1 MHLIKWNFGSLGPE
15 QEKEFVQRRLEMFA
29 LEAGEYDRD
38 AMTDLVTAAQEMLRQ
53 FATEH
58 IRSRLLRHQ
67 QNLPASE
74 RMPRDELNQNAADRA
89 SSVVSLRD
97 IQRVFSLLNFFSGL
111 DGVVC
116 GLDDAARRSLLL
128 TVAVVYYL
136 RLSPEYR
143 TQFVETISK
152 MPSEQY
158 AQLKLLPVLEKA
170 MDFILDHSDIPAG
183 IARTTGR
190 PCQLTSIL
198 LHFLLRTRSL
208 SHALAHRL
216 KGECLHDAHLRLVTN
231 ATCHYRSAWVVKDAV
246 CQHCRWEREWRGIMR
261 PFLP

>member
-15 QEKEFVQRRLEMFA
+15 QEKEFVQRRLEMLA
-29 LEAGEYDRD
+29 SLEADEYDRD
-38 AMTDLVTAAQEMLRQ
+38 AMTDLVTAAQEMMRR

-67 QNLPASE
+67 HDLSTAD
-74 RMPRDELNQNAADRA
+74 RMSRDELNQNAADRA

-116 GLDDAARRSLLL
+116 GHDDVARRSLLL

-143 TQFVETISK
+143 TQFTKTISK

-158 AQLKLLPVLEKA
+158 AQLKLLPVLEEA
-170 MDFILDHSDIPAG
+170 MDFVLDHSDIPPG

-190 PCQLTSIL
+190 ARSSPNL
-198 LHFLLRTRSL
+198 LMRSNARVCF
-208 SHALAHRL
+208 HALVHRS
-216 KGECLHDAHLRLVTN
+216 KGECVHDTHLRLVTN
-231 ATCHYRSAWVVKDAV
+231 TTCDYRSAWIVKDTV
-246 CQHCRWEREWRGIMR
+246 RQHRRRKREW
-261 PFLP
+261 